1 MRMQSLTISLKQPYS
16 KPGPANPYQAKL
28 SVSYNDNT
36 MQVALSQEAC
46 ARILALAGDEIAE
59 AAQIQ
64 IRDFVQ
70 QALSVASAPMIE
82 AVAVDGVGF

>member
-1 MRMQSLTISLKQPYS
+1 MQMQSLTISLKQPYS

-28 SVSYNDNT
+28 SVSFNDNT
-36 MQVALSQEAC
+36 MQVALSQDTC

-64 IRDFVQ
+64 IREFVQ
-70 QALSVASAPMIE
+70 QALSVASTPMIE
-82 AVAVDGVGF
+82 GTVEERVAF

>member
-1 MRMQSLTISLKQPYS
+1 MQMQSLTIALKQPYS

-28 SVSYNDNT
+28 SVTYNDNT
-36 MQVALSQEAC
+36 MQVALSQDAC
-46 ARILALAGDEIAE
+46 ARILALAGEEIAE

>member
-1 MRMQSLTISLKQPYS
+1 MQMQSLTISLKQPYS
-16 KPGPANPYQAKL
+16 KPGPSNPYQAKL
-28 SVSYNDNT
+28 SVTYNDNT

-70 QALSVASAPMIE
+70 QAISVASAPMLE